1 MIASDSFAEPADVR
15 DYLDDITAYQS
26 KKARKSAGLSKNYEA
41 RSEDEIS
48 CFDQQHVSVQ

>member
-1 MIASDSFAEPADVR
+1 MEASDSFAEPADVR

-41 RSEDEIS
+41 
-48 CFDQQHVSVQ
+48 